1 MKCINN
7 VLRNR
12 FIVTNNC
19 IYAGREA
26 EISESRA

>member
-7 VLRNR
+7 VMKNR
-12 FIVTNNC
+12 SFAINNR
-19 IYAGREA
+19 IFAGREA